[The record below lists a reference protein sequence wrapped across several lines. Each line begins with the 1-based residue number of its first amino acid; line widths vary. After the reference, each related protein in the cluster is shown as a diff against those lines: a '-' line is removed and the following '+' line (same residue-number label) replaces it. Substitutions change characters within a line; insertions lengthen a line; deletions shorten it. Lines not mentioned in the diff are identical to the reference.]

1 MLWEKKMEIELEKA
15 IYVKAHQ
22 NPPCPFWVSEA
33 APMVDEDWD
42 KNHWKK
48 MHICK
53 YLELDEVHLRVHE
66 WAGSCNNEVHL
77 SIIEKSWDYG
87 TFLIT
92 VKR

>member
-42 KNHWKK
+42 KDHWNAH
-48 MHICK
+48 MQVPRTGWGPS
-53 YLELDEVHLRVHE
+53 EGAWV
-66 WAGSCNNEVHL
+66 
-77 SIIEKSWDYG
+77 SWQ
-87 TFLIT
+87 L
-92 VKR
+92 